1 MGGAMNRVRGV
12 GKVIVLMEH
21 RAKAGSAKI
30 LRECT
35 LPYRPQSCESD
46 NHRCCR
52 SRRHCKGVGSQRAR
66 AGNNRG
72 ARRRR
77 NGRTGPPQ
85 DRSAVT
91 TNSRLFI
98 AGGRQKG
105 GHLVRAGVG
114 PRRR

>member
-66 AGNNRG
+66 ANNRG